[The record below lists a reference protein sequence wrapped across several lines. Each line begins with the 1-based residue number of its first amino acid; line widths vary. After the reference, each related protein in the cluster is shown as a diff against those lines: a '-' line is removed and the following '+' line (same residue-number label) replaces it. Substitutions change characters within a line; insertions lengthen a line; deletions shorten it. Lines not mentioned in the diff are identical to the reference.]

1 MYQIRYETQSK
12 LDLHQSSELIL
23 RKMSN
28 LEVKLEKQDSRTEK
42 KEALFRRMPSLRDLA
57 SECSS
62 ADVQDVI
69 LPSAIGRGLCRDEPL
84 TDSGKK
90 LQLMK
95 MLCLTVLPV
104 LGVWSY
110 SVYMLSDTITIRS
123 ENEMTRKALEFSVE
137 LGKLVHHLQKERDMS
152 VLYLSALKPE
162 TKTFLLTE
170 YIETDRAINRLQVW
184 PGNLDKLDRLRFE
197 TKTNMIQYLA
207 RRRQAL
213 TPSDGF
219 NIQDEINFYTD
230 IIKVVIKWMYDSINE
245 TEFAVVWK
253 PLVAYQKLT
262 SAKEDVGVERALG
275 TVFYANG
282 GFESHSFFEMYN
294 TKVHNFRA
302 YYKTAK
308 LYSERVDMIYASTVQ
323 EVGNNLTE
331 IIDQFRFDIQHHV
344 EGSNASAFAD
354 LAKARHWFDNMTIY
368 LDALLNIQQD
378 LGSEILAIL
387 DTVVENVT
395 SNLTISAAFLVIV
408 ILMCPFVI
416 WTTENLTSSIQK
428 YALTLVDKTRELTRE
443 KRRIDSLLYQLVP
456 KPVAE
461 QLKQSKTI
469 EAQYF
474 KSATILFSD
483 VFKFNNIMD
492 EFKAGDVVEL
502 LNELYYIIDSI
513 IDTYDIYK
521 VNATNDAYMVASGL
535 PNRKNDMHARDIAMF
550 ALNLLTVINQTR
562 FSTCNDKMI
571 QLRIGINTGP
581 CMAGIV
587 GSILPRYGVFG
598 ETLDI
603 AYIMKSSCHP
613 NKIHITQSTCKAL
626 ESTGKF
632 IMKKRGTISAMNKG
646 DVTAYWL
653 VGMVEDG
660 HTAPGK
666 DDEYN
671 FCVDNIS
678 EDMPG
683 EIAPIDHYKRGLAMP
698 IVKMPEIIIPSKKDM
713 PQEKQPPT
721 TGVKDI
727 RND

>member
-1 MYQIRYETQSK
+1 MMQYI
-12 LDLHQSSELIL
+12 ELIL
-23 RKMSN
+23 Y
-28 LEVKLEKQDSRTEK
+28 
-42 KEALFRRMPSLRDLA
+42 
-57 SECSS
+57 S
-62 ADVQDVI
+62 AFCYMYIVI
-69 LPSAIGRGLCRDEPL
+69 LGFFS
-84 TDSGKK
+84 
-90 LQLMK
+90 
-95 MLCLTVLPV
+95 PV
-104 LGVWSY
+104 FQ
-110 SVYMLSDTITIRS
+110 
-123 ENEMTRKALEFSVE
+123 TRKALEFSVE

-521 VNATNDAYMVASGL
+521 VNATNDAYMVASG
-535 PNRKNDMHARDIAMF
+535 
-550 ALNLLTVINQTR
+550 
-562 FSTCNDKMI
+562 
-571 QLRIGINTGP
+571 
-581 CMAGIV
+581 
-587 GSILPRYGVFG
+587 
-598 ETLDI
+598 
-603 AYIMKSSCHP
+603 
-613 NKIHITQSTCKAL
+613 
-626 ESTGKF
+626 
-632 IMKKRGTISAMNKG
+632 
-646 DVTAYWL
+646 
-653 VGMVEDG
+653 
-660 HTAPGK
+660 TAP
-666 DDEYN
+666 
-671 FCVDNIS
+671 
-678 EDMPG
+678 
-683 EIAPIDHYKRGLAMP
+683 
-698 IVKMPEIIIPSKKDM
+698 
-713 PQEKQPPT
+713 
-721 TGVKDI
+721 
-727 RND
+727 